1 MATRPGAPT
10 TFSSHWQ
17 TYAPWSPPGLNTSS
31 PIRGER
37 NLAKVTLPHA
47 MMIAMPKNHFRRF
60 NRGKAPIIRRLQSN
74 RKAGIKKAG
83 MPKQRPIR

>member
-1 MATRPGAPT
+1 M
-10 TFSSHWQ
+10 
-17 TYAPWSPPGLNTSS
+17 
-31 PIRGER
+31 
-37 NLAKVTLPHA
+37 AKVTLPHA

-60 NRGKAPIIRRLQSN
+60 NRGKAPIIRRLQSS

>member
-1 MATRPGAPT
+1 MVAARIEHLLA
-10 TFSSHWQ
+10 HQ
-17 TYAPWSPPGLNTSS
+17 
-31 PIRGER
+31 GER

-74 RKAGIKKAG
+74 RKAGIKRQGCRSSAL
-83 MPKQRPIR
+83 